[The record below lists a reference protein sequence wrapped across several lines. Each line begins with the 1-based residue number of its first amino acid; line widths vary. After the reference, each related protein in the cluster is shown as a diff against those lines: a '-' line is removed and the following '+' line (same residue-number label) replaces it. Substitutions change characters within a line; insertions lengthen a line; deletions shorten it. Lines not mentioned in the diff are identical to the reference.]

1 VIRRNLC
8 SIRQMIGNDDDD
20 DGDTMMLDKLFV
32 CEEYKEIIYEIKGVS
47 NVTKVEVSLNQKVL
61 ASTMSWYFISS

>member
-1 VIRRNLC
+1 
-8 SIRQMIGNDDDD
+8 MIGNDDDD